1 MKHKFSIYQLQDTNP
16 KAFMWLDFVNENLGG
31 VDFNEYN
38 KVYEG
43 EITGDN
49 TNVMLENLFEI
60 FNLRHPED
68 FLGHSLSTSDI
79 VVLDDV
85 KYYCDSFGWQIIK

>member
-1 MKHKFSIYQLQDTNP
+1 MNHKFSIYQLSDTNP
-16 KAFMWLDFVNENLGG
+16 KAFMWFSIVTEKLGG
-31 VDFNEYN
+31 VDFSEYN

-43 EITGDN
+43 EITGDDV
-49 TNVMLENLFEI
+49 NVMLENLFEI